1 MKVFLWTPNYP
12 ICGTV
17 DRLVSTTDDNRRQQ
31 KNAFSQ
37 AQGNALCGVPTGTPG
52 ITRILLYILYAKYLL
67 CRVSLNM
74 QFWL

>member
-37 AQGNALCGVPTGTPG
+37 AQGNALCGVPTEHA
-52 ITRILLYILYAKYLL
+52 ILALVANRARTIDIESAKFVLT
-67 CRVSLNM
+67 M
-74 QFWL
+74 